1 MAISANITA
10 AYTFLKN
17 HQPLMFMHVILM
29 DVLSGKFP
37 GRNLMPLFELI
48 VVSIEKRNSRKFV
61 FTNVLSKF
69 DECRS
74 LSVVR
79 AQLTT

>member
-1 MAISANITA
+1 MSDNITTA
-10 AYTFLKN
+10 HTFLKT

-48 VVSIEKRNSRKFV
+48 VVSGMKIFEKTQN
-61 FTNVLSKF
+61 
-69 DECRS
+69 C
-74 LSVVR
+74 
-79 AQLTT
+79 